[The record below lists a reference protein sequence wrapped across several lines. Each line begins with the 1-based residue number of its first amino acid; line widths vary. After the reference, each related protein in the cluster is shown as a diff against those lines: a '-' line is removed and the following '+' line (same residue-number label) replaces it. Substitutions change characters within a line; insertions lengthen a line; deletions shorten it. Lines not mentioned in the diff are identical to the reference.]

1 MSGLVI
7 VAGLLVLAALAPRY
21 GADSRDGRDWSGGHG
36 RVVRRPHRVAT
47 PASDLRALL
56 ALAHRV
62 AGWIRGGRGRRAA
75 RRSRPRTVGGPA

>member
-21 GADSRDGRDWSGGHG
+21 GTDSRDGRDWSDGDG
-36 RVVRRPHRVAT
+36 RVVCRPRRMAT
-47 PASDLRALL
+47 PASDVRVLL
-56 ALAHRV
+56 GRAHR
-62 AGWIRGGRGRRAA
+62 ATGWIRGGRGRRAA